1 VTPRGPSAKVSA
13 VGRFLTGLPGALA
26 SRVLGSRNRLP
37 RWVNR
42 SIDYVADHPESL
54 PGRLAALS
62 LGRISD
68 ADIPPPT
75 TVPDTPVRVYIG
87 PTNYAAQGHAW
98 ARALDA
104 ASPRV
109 GARNMAVEVPG
120 GFAFDADTEVPVAVY
135 HRSRRWQTDELDAVG
150 RFTHV
155 LFEAGRPLFGR
166 LLGRSIER
174 EVAELASRGI
184 STAFMCH
191 GTDVRLPSSHIR
203 RTPWSPY
210 SDPDLYVDRLERLA
224 RRYADQ
230 LDRFDR
236 PIFVSTPDLLADVPR
251 ATWCPVVVDAARWS
265 RPRRTV
271 RGRIP
276 VVAHVPSNGAVK
288 GTTLVR
294 PAMERLAADG
304 IIEYREIHGVP
315 SRAMPD
321 VWAEADIVLDQ
332 FRLGSYGVA
341 ACEAMAAGSVVVGHV
356 LEETRAVVARDTG
369 TELPVVEAT
378 PDTVEGVVRALA
390 EDPSRREVL
399 TTAGREFVAH
409 AHDGRLS
416 SRVLLDHWIEA
427 T

>member
-1 VTPRGPSAKVSA
+1 MTPRGLSSTVTA
-13 VGRFLTGLPGALA
+13 VGRSVVRMPATLA
-26 SRVLGSRNRLP
+26 ARVLGSRNRLP

-42 SIDYVADHPESL
+42 SIDYVADNPESL

-68 ADIPPPT
+68 ADVPRPT
-75 TVPDTPVRVYIG
+75 SVPDTPVRVYIA

-104 ASPRV
+104 ASSRV
-109 GARNMAVEVPG
+109 GAKNMAVEVPG

-135 HRSRRWQTDELDAVG
+135 HRSRRWQESELDAVE

-155 LFEAGRPLFGR
+155 LFEAGRPIFGR

-174 EVAELASRGI
+174 EVAELGSRGI

-191 GTDVRLPSSHIR
+191 GTDVRLPSSHVR

-210 SDPDLYVDRLERLA
+210 ADPELYVDRLERLA

-251 ATWCPVVVDAARWS
+251 ATWCPVVVDAARWG
-265 RPRRTV
+265 RPRRLAG
-271 RGRIP
+271 GRVP

-288 GTTLVR
+288 GTALVR
-294 PAMERLAADG
+294 PAMERLAAEG
-304 IIEYREIHGVP
+304 VIEYREIHGVP
-315 SRAMPD
+315 SRAMPE
-321 VWAEADIVLDQ
+321 VWAEADVVLDQ

-356 LEETRAVVARDTG
+356 LEETRAVVSRDAG
-369 TELPVVEAT
+369 MELPVVEAT
-378 PDTVEGVVRALA
+378 PDTIEGVVRALV
-390 EDPSRREVL
+390 EDPARREAL
-399 TTAGREFVAH
+399 TAAGREFVSH
-409 AHDGRLS
+409 THDGRLS

-427 T
+427 A